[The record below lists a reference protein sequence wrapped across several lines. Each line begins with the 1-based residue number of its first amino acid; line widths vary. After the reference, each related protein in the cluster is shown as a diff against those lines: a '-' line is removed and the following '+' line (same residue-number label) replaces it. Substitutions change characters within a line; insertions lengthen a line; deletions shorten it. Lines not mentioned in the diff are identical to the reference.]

1 MNSSIKRSVAVRG
14 EPVVDP
20 AGWSARDLAGN
31 DDWIVRLDDRDVTG
45 LRAMAAD
52 FRQRHGDDANSLL
65 DSNRGDFDLGSFNG
79 KLETIARALKD
90 GKGLV
95 LVRGL
100 PAGELEPID
109 VAIIYWAIGLYLG
122 VPASNNPDGD
132 MIGHVTDLGKDMSHP
147 NHRGYQTRETMDYHN
162 DQANVVGLLC
172 IRTAKQGGESKVV
185 SSISVY
191 NELIRRR
198 PDLLDTLVG
207 DFCWSMMGEVDD
219 GELPYYT
226 SPIFNF
232 LDGYLC
238 TSFGPVHMRKGH
250 ALREA
255 PDMSPEQSE
264 AIRTLEEICEDLHY
278 SMELEVGDMQ
288 FLNNMV
294 ALHTRNGFEDWP
306 EPERKRRL
314 WRLWLTVP
322 GIRPLTPFM
331 EHWRT
336 GLLLKDTKP
345 RINLTPGDGSG

>member
-1 MNSSIKRSVAVRG
+1 MNGSPLRPAAVRG
-14 EPVVDP
+14 ERVVDP
-20 AGWSARDLAGN
+20 AGWSAGDLAAN
-31 DDWIVRLDDRDVTG
+31 DDWMVPLDDRDIAD
-45 LRAMAAD
+45 LCAMAAA
-52 FRQRHGDDANSLL
+52 FRRRHGDAANRLL
-65 DSNRGDFDLGSFNG
+65 DCDRGDFDPGAFHR
-79 KLETIARALKD
+79 KLVAISHALKE

-100 PAGELEPID
+100 PVDRLEPID
-109 VAIIYWAIGLYLG
+109 AAIIYWAIGLHLG
-122 VPASNNPDGD
+122 VPESNNPDGD
-132 MIGHVTDLGKDMSHP
+132 MIGHVTDLGKDMNHP
-147 NHRGYQTRETMDYHN
+147 KQRGYQTRATMDYHN

-172 IRTAKQGGESKVV
+172 MHTAKRGGESKVV

-198 PDLLDTLVG
+198 PELLDTLCG
-207 DFCWSMMGEVDD
+207 DFCWSMMGEVDE
-219 GELPYYT
+219 GESPYYT

-232 LDGYLC
+232 IDGYLC
-238 TSFGPVHMRKGH
+238 TSFGPVHIRKGH
-250 ALREA
+250 DLPET
-255 PDMSPEQSE
+255 PDLTPAQSE
-264 AIRTLEEICEDLHY
+264 SVRVMEAICEDLHF
-278 SMELEVGDMQ
+278 SMELKAGDMQ

-336 GLLLKDTKP
+336 GLLLRNTVP
-345 RINLTPGDGSG
+345 RIELGPG